1 MEIFLKN
8 NLEKNAGLSGGT
20 KTNKRVHSKLLH
32 TISLPVAYFGQPQT
46 SIPNFSTQVEMFV
59 AEEFMVEKFMV
70 EKVMVEM
77 SRVEKS
83 GLKLGVKK
91 SRVEISCNPP
101 EEPFGQRQ

>member
-1 MEIFLKN
+1 MNN
-8 NLEKNAGLSGGT
+8 NLEKKCRAECRNTHYQCLKPTLAI
-20 KTNKRVHSKLLH
+20 KC
-32 TISLPVAYFGQPQT
+32 QPQT
-46 SIPNFSTQVEMFV
+46 SIPNSSAQVETFV
-59 AEEFMVEKFMV
+59 AEKFMVEKFIV

-101 EEPFGQRQ
+101 EEPFVQRQ

>member
-1 MEIFLKN
+1 MAIKF
-8 NLEKNAGLSGGT
+8 
-20 KTNKRVHSKLLH
+20 
-32 TISLPVAYFGQPQT
+32 QPQT
-46 SIPNFSTQVEMFV
+46 SIPNSSAQVETFV

-83 GLKLGVKK
+83 GLKLGDKK
-91 SRVEISCNPP
+91 SRVEISCNQP

>member
-1 MEIFLKN
+1 
-8 NLEKNAGLSGGT
+8 
-20 KTNKRVHSKLLH
+20 
-32 TISLPVAYFGQPQT
+32 
-46 SIPNFSTQVEMFV
+46 MFV
-59 AEEFMVEKFMV
+59 AVEFMVEKIMV

-101 EEPFGQRQ
+101 EEPSGQRQ